1 MAKIGYLYKAEEDN
15 NFDEMKEWMDEYGCV
30 RVMIEES
37 ADEKLRPRWKQLME
51 LLNRGDEL
59 VLSKFSNAV
68 RSTIDLSNL
77 IEYCRVKAV
86 RLISI
91 GDCIDSAGTLFPKTS
106 AAQVLNIVGALPEET
121 VALRQQKAH
130 IISLQRAAKARIHK
144 VSSKS
149 DREQTVV
156 NMYHQGHSIDDIW
169 KVSGFSS
176 RASVFRVLNR
186 HGVTLNRGK
195 FSGPLGPRKKKDLL

>member
-1 MAKIGYLYKAEEDN
+1 
-15 NFDEMKEWMDEYGCV
+15 MKKTFFLLLTTFC
-30 RVMIEES
+30 
-37 ADEKLRPRWKQLME
+37 
-51 LLNRGDEL
+51 LLNTQAFAKVWLRHQGTATQIMVNNEPMLILGGEL
-59 VLSKFSNAV
+59 SNAV

-77 IEYCRVKAV
+77 LEYCRVKAV

-130 IISLQRAAKARIHK
+130 IVSLQRAAKARIHN

-195 FSGPLGPRKKKDLL
+195 FSGPLGPRKKKNLL

>member
-68 RSTIDLSNL
+68 RSTIDL
-77 IEYCRVKAV
+77 
-86 RLISI
+86 
-91 GDCIDSAGTLFPKTS
+91 
-106 AAQVLNIVGALPEET
+106 
-121 VALRQQKAH
+121 
-130 IISLQRAAKARIHK
+130 
-144 VSSKS
+144 
-149 DREQTVV
+149 
-156 NMYHQGHSIDDIW
+156 
-169 KVSGFSS
+169 
-176 RASVFRVLNR
+176 
-186 HGVTLNRGK
+186 
-195 FSGPLGPRKKKDLL
+195 